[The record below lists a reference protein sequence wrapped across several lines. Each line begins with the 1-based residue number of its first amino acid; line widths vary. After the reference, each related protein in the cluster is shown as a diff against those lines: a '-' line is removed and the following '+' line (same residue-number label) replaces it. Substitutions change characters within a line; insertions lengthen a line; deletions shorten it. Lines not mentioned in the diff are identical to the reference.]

1 MAMNYKPSMTKAEL
15 LEIATANG
23 VQADDSMTKTAI
35 LAALD
40 GANSRAPDGA
50 ELNTS
55 PEETAADGQ
64 QAAQDGAGQAG
75 DREGTEDT
83 AGQETPAEDAQE
95 APEGYNLFVYWSKLD
110 KKMTR
115 RLIDSI
121 VNSVNIWLNGLV
133 NEEKLLGGRVE
144 FLEEENS
151 ETALMAGKAVFH
163 IYMTP
168 PSPMKECEFVRH
180 GPEVPGQADSDY
192 RIIRPDGLRRRRTGR
207 SGRRVKYHGWGG
219 TPRRRERRGQ
229 NESV

>member
-55 PEETAADGQ
+55 TEETAADGQ

-75 DREGTEDT
+75 DREGT

-95 APEGYNLFVYWSKLD
+95 APEGYNLFVYAGPSLP
-110 KKMTR
+110 R
-115 RLIDSI
+115 GRL
-121 VNSVNIWLNGLV
+121 
-133 NEEKLLGGRVE
+133 K
-144 FLEEENS
+144 EN
-151 ETALMAGKAVFH
+151 AVFNGTFEDVKAH
-163 IYMTP
+163 LADVIADYPLVARMIVPVERLSAFHVKVKTP
-168 PSPMKECEFVRH
+168 GNLAHKYYNDIVSTMRGNKEV
-180 GPEVPGQADSDY
+180 
-192 RIIRPDGLRRRRTGR
+192 
-207 SGRRVKYHGWGG
+207 
-219 TPRRRERRGQ
+219 
-229 NESV
+229 